1 MVDIAHLVWL
11 ASIVV
16 LSLVLLVLVEI
27 HRINYRR
34 QNEVMYGSED
44 FDAKV
49 KEFHFTPKEVG
60 TLEKLVRF
68 SHFENKDAVLN
79 SSDLFERAVNDFYD
93 VHNVFSVD
101 VETLNAISSI
111 REKMDFSG
119 LNPLTNICSSRQFVE
134 GNRVDVTLHNGRLVK
149 GSSILWRTEREW
161 GIAYD
166 GSFGPGPSLVGRTI
180 NIRWT
185 RLGDAVYTVKL
196 DVHRAT
202 DTELIVWHTMLL
214 EKQQLRRWVREEVRF
229 PVHATFADGSF
240 CDGVLYDLSAGGILL
255 GLPREVPSGEHINI
269 EFELP
274 SFGTENVEIEILR
287 TLGHKNPVF
296 PDYYSLTASF
306 AGAFGWTQ
314 ERVLQYIFEVHKYQ
328 NLAKKEAGTP

>member
-1 MVDIAHLVWL
+1 MVDVAHLVWL
-11 ASIVV
+11 SSIVI

-34 QNEVMYGSED
+34 QNENMYGSED
-44 FDAKV
+44 FDVKV
-49 KEFHFTPKEVG
+49 KDFHFTPKEVS
-60 TLEKLVRF
+60 TLEKLVRS

-79 SSDLFERAVNDFYD
+79 SADLFERAVGDFYD

-101 VETLNAISSI
+101 EETLNAVSSI
-111 REKMDFSG
+111 REKMEFSG
-119 LNPLTNICSSRQFVE
+119 FNPQTNICSSRQFVE
-134 GNRVDVTLHNGRLVK
+134 GNRVDVMLVNGRQVK

-166 GSFGPGPSLVGRTI
+166 GSFGPGLSLVGRTI
-180 NIRWT
+180 SIRWT

-196 DVHRAT
+196 DVRRAT
-202 DTELIVWHTMLL
+202 ESELVVGHTMSL

-229 PVHATFADGSF
+229 PVHAVFGDGSS

-255 GLPREVPSGEHINI
+255 GLPKEVPSGEHISI

-274 SFGTENVEIEILR
+274 SFGMENVEIEILR
-287 TLGHKNPVF
+287 TLGHKNPDF
-296 PDYYSLTASF
+296 PDYFSLTASF

-328 NLAKKEAGTP
+328 NVAKKEAETP